1 MAEPFNIPPLGA
13 SRVEVDPLQM
23 RSARPAV
30 HPQGEGLSFQ
40 KVLDETIGEVQRLQ
54 NEADST
60 IQQLVSGEIKDVT
73 EAMVAVEKADISFQ
87 TMMQVRNKIVAAY
100 EEIMRMQV

>member
-1 MAEPFNIPPLGA
+1 MAEPINIPPLGG
-13 SRVEVDPLQM
+13 SRVEIDPTQM
-23 RSARPAV
+23 RPARPSL
-30 HPQGEGLSFQ
+30 HPQTEGLSFQ
-40 KVLDETIGEVQRLQ
+40 KVLNETIGEVQRLQ
-54 NEADST
+54 TEADST

>member
-1 MAEPFNIPPLGA
+1 MAEPIQIPPLG
-13 SRVEVDPLQM
+13 SGRVEIDPLQM
-23 RSARPAV
+23 RAPRTPAP
-30 HPQGEGLSFQ
+30 PQGEGLSFQ

-73 EAMVAVEKADISFQ
+73 EAMVAVEKADVAFQ